1 MDPDNATV
9 VARFKA
15 LVELGKSLPNPL
27 MLGEYTCLQQMKTA
41 NATNDNQCVNP
52 AGTPAPA
59 PKAGVYRGADMA
71 TAEHR
76 EYRDR

>member
-1 MDPDNATV
+1 VNGLTGRA
-9 VARFKA
+9 
-15 LVELGKSLPNPL
+15 G
-27 MLGEYTCLQQMKTA
+27 MKTS

-76 EYRDR
+76 EYRETITEWVGLTGEPPPHHTTHMAEVQ

>member
-1 MDPDNATV
+1 
-9 VARFKA
+9 
-15 LVELGKSLPNPL
+15 